1 MRFGVAASILLHA
14 CLIGFAFVS
23 LPSFLRTKIIEA
35 PVVPIELISEA
46 ELAKETS
53 VPAAAP
59 KPKPE
64 EKKPEPEEKPAPQPK
79 AEEKAPEPEP
89 APLPEPKKEE
99 PKKEEPKPEAKK
111 EEPKPPVEKPK
122 PTPKPKPKND
132 DLDLDALSALVDKAK
147 KEAPSGEVA
156 DAVEEADQPRARIG
170 TGDRLT
176 ASEIDKMRAAISRCW
191 NAGAIIGAPNPEK
204 LIVVID
210 IDLNRDGSLKGDP
223 RVVNALEISLSGNR
237 FWQVAQQNAVR
248 AVIACQPYDFFDQTR
263 YNEWSAFSLH
273 FDPSQMAGF

>member
-14 CLIGFAFVS
+14 CLIGLAFMS
-23 LPSFLRTKIIEA
+23 LPSFLRTKVIEA

-46 ELAKETS
+46 ELAGETS
-53 VPAAAP
+53 VPAAAPKP

-64 EKKPEPEEKPAPQPK
+64 EKKPEPEETPAPPPK
-79 AEEKAPEPEP
+79 AEEKALEPEP

-99 PKKEEPKPEAKK
+99 PKPEVKK
-111 EEPKPPVEKPK
+111 DEPKPPVKK
-122 PTPKPKPKND
+122 PKPKPKKD

-147 KEAPSGEVA
+147 KEAPSDKVA
-156 DAVEEADQPRARIG
+156 DAVEEADQPRARVG
-170 TGDRLT
+170 AGDRLT